1 MVAALGVGRD
11 QRVAGMGGVDS
22 RGCHDVFTGLGGRL
36 SITGANTD
44 RTYDFFG
51 VAV

>member
-1 MVAALGVGRD
+1 MVAALGIGRD
-11 QRVAGMGGVDS
+11 QRAAGMGGVNS
-22 RGCHDVFTGLGGRL
+22 RGCHDVFTGLGRL